1 MRMTGTVK
9 FFNTAKGF
17 GFITLHASTWT
28 DCPGAHR
35 HYIVLQQDRVAQP
48 AIQAASTRTQV
59 ADTEDSAV
67 AETLPAGDGVDEA
80 TSEASEDDVVL
91 DDEQDDAEVS
101 GLIGQDVTEPN
112 ERWLSASYPTTHEL
126 QSPRAAQSL
135 MIRLRPTIVD
145 LAIASQRRLLSLRTG
160 WQGLQWH

>member
-1 MRMTGTVK
+1 
-9 FFNTAKGF
+9 
-17 GFITLHASTWT
+17 
-28 DCPGAHR
+28 
-35 HYIVLQQDRVAQP
+35 VAQP

-67 AETLPAGDGVDEA
+67 AETLPAGDAVDEA

-112 ERWLSASYPTTHEL
+112 ER
-126 QSPRAAQSL
+126 
-135 MIRLRPTIVD
+135 
-145 LAIASQRRLLSLRTG
+145 
-160 WQGLQWH
+160 